1 MARYIDVDKLIEL
14 MKKEN
19 ALVEYDE
26 IEEYAEENTEDVV
39 PVVHARWIPQ
49 YVSTRGLTD
58 IFSCSYCNESTYT
71 HNKRIHCPFH
81 YCHHC
86 GAKMEE

>member
-14 MKKEN
+14 MKKED

-39 PVVHARWIPQ
+39 PVVHGKWIAQ
-49 YVSTRGLTD
+49 YVSTRELTD
-58 IFSCSYCNESTYT
+58 VFSCSNCNVSVRLLHKKVKCSYKYCPY
-71 HNKRIHCPFH
+71 
-81 YCHHC
+81 C

>member
-19 ALVEYDE
+19 ALVEDE
-26 IEEYAEENTEDVV
+26 DIEEYAKEYTEDVA
-39 PVVHARWIPQ
+39 PIVHGRWLPQ
-49 YVSTRGLTD
+49 FVSTRDLTN
-58 IFSCSYCNESTYT
+58 IFSCSNCNVSVRLLHKKVKCSYKYCPY
-71 HNKRIHCPFH
+71 
-81 YCHHC
+81 C